1 MLWLALALYWL
12 ASAISVKKAIKRESG
27 GQRAVYILCVLI
39 AFSLLFS
46 GYLNTSFLNQAVLPQ
61 AESWKIAGLILCAGG
76 LLFALTAR
84 IWLGS
89 NWSGRI
95 TIKENHELVQSG
107 PYRITRNPI
116 YTGFLFAF
124 CGCSMSLGLL
134 KGYLGILLLVICLM
148 MKISK
153 EESYMGE
160 VFGDKWKLYK
170 SRVKCLIPGIY

>member
-12 ASAISVKKAIKRESG
+12 ASAMSVKKTIKMESG
-27 GQRAVYILCVLI
+27 WQRIVYILCVLI

-46 GYLNTSFLNQAVLPQ
+46 GYLNTSFLNQPVLPQ
-61 AESWKIAGLILCAGG
+61 GESWKITGLILCAGG

-116 YTGFLFAF
+116 YTGFLLAF
-124 CGCSMSLGLL
+124 SGCSMSLGLL
-134 KGYLGILLLVICLM
+134 KGYLGILLLVICLL

-153 EESYMGE
+153 EESYMRE
-160 VFGDKWKLYK
+160 VFGEKWKSYK